1 MLLLM
6 AIHFHSNQISNICEL
21 VCSTLGMKIP
31 LRPNNTTRMKQIFV
45 QEIFTEQV
53 VTSHAVKV
61 HVTLNL
67 NANIPGYL
75 PVHCIHQL
83 LKSRAFSKHKVP
95 IKSWIYKQI
104 CNSTTPLHPV
114 LPALIEVYVTSIIM
128 PNAKGPVEHTHKPL
142 SESEIQK
149 VFQNS
154 VFGIHFGKFI
164 LFICDSN
171 ESIDFVYGKSTK
183 KNC

>member
-1 MLLLM
+1 MSASFGEMLLLM

-31 LRPNNTTRMKQIFV
+31 LRPNNTSRMKQIFT
-45 QEIFTEQV
+45 QELFTEQV
-53 VTSHAVKV
+53 VTEHAVKV
-61 HVTLNL
+61 PVTLKL
-67 NANIPGYL
+67 NSNITGYL

-114 LPALIEVYVTSIIM
+114 LPALIEVYVNSIIV
-128 PNAKGPVEHTHKPL
+128 PNAKGPIEHTHKAL
-142 SESEIQK
+142 SELEIQK
-149 VFQNS
+149 VFAKS
-154 VFGIHFGKFI
+154 VFEVGTVKQ
-164 LFICDSN
+164 
-171 ESIDFVYGKSTK
+171 
-183 KNC
+183 